1 MLAAEEEKGLREGN
15 RALRLLYAPPNPT
28 TKAVVKRQAG
38 ADCPMMTCAA
48 ASADKAGAPLGTT
61 SMQRVHEFLIKPA
74 EIRTISEKI
83 TPPSWY
89 SIRWKVPAARQLP
102 MPYVAWRDCQAG
114 KMIDKFRLDQR

>member
-1 MLAAEEEKGLREGN
+1 MEGN

-28 TKAVVKRQAG
+28 TKAVVKRQVG
-38 ADCPMMTCAA
+38 ADCPMTCAA

-83 TPPSWY
+83 TPPLRY
-89 SIRWKVPAARQLP
+89 SIRWKSP
-102 MPYVAWRDCQAG
+102 CSQAIANAVRG
-114 KMIDKFRLDQR
+114 LVRSPGGEDDR